1 MGSVFSKPKTP
12 QKSQEQI
19 DAEQAEKDRLAKVES
34 DTEADKLDEE
44 RKTTSNLTGRRSL
57 QAAQMEGYTGYR
69 RKQMGAATPTPTGS
83 MGQSIRK

>member
-19 DAEQAEKDRLAKVES
+19 DAEQAEKDRLAKVEA
-34 DTEADKLDEE
+34 DTEADELDEE
-44 RKTTSNLTGRRSL
+44 RKTTGNLTGRRSL

-69 RKQMGAATPTPTGS
+69 RKQMGKSQPQTSG
-83 MGQSIRK
+83 SIRT

>member
-1 MGSVFSKPKTP
+1 MGSVFKKPKMP

-19 DAEQAEKDRLAKVES
+19 DAEQAEKDRLAKVEA
-34 DTEADKLDEE
+34 DTEADELDEE
-44 RKTTSNLTGRRSL
+44 RKTTGNLTGRRSL